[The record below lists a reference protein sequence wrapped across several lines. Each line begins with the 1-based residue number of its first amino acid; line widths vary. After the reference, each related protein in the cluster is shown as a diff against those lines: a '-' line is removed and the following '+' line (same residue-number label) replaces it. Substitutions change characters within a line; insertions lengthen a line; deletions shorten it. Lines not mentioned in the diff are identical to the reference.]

1 MRTAMMT
8 RRSRKWTLC
17 AGIGGALAMLAAAGP
32 GMANAATA
40 APAAARSSAA
50 VKLSVAPLGINIPT
64 WDFLYTGSSGSV
76 VQAMLKKAG
85 VDQIRYGGGTV
96 ADMYDW
102 QTDTDIQK
110 CGGDTATS
118 EFYAACAVKDAL
130 DFSLYSENARAIHA
144 QSFVTV
150 NYGSG
155 TPAIAAA
162 WVKQAKDT
170 PGQQVALWEIGNEN
184 YGCWEDNNELAGAP
198 EDYVGYEPTVDA
210 TCPMVTEGNAD
221 GMETMATSYA
231 ANALTFMTAMR
242 AQNPSADLGVPW
254 AFGWSPGTAGASVVD
269 NTEWND
275 IVLGDDAKYIGFVD
289 VHYYPFGFG
298 GNTGGANPTN
308 QQVLQ
313 ALFDIPSLY
322 SQVRGTLNTY
332 DPSAK
337 VVVGET
343 GVTYLPTTIPCTPT
357 GALFAAGDALSW
369 LAAGAQSID
378 WWQLNSYGNT
388 GTACVNP
395 DEGMVTSSPKPVA
408 ETPYIGYLLASA
420 LTQPGARLQFLSTSD
435 PAGVMAFQSVLKDGK
450 VVVAF
455 INTGGSKRVTFKS
468 GLSGK
473 LTTISYK
480 AGGQNAANT
489 RTTTGK
495 ATAKAIAGGIGLPA
509 VSITI
514 LETS

>member
-1 MRTAMMT
+1 MRNKMTA
-8 RRSRKWTLC
+8 RRSRKWALC
-17 AGIGGALAMLAAAGP
+17 AGIGGAVAVVAAALP
-32 GMANAATA
+32 GMANATTATPTA
-40 APAAARSSAA
+40 ARTSAA
-50 VKLSVAPLGINIPT
+50 VKLSVAPLGINIPE
-64 WDFLYTGSSGSV
+64 WDPLYTGSSGAI
-76 VQAMLKKAG
+76 VQALLKKAG

-102 QTDTDIQK
+102 QTDTDIQA
-110 CGGDTATS
+110 CGSTATAD
-118 EFYAACAVKDAL
+118 FTAKCATKDAVNFAL
-130 DFSLYSENARAIHA
+130 LSKNARAIHA

-155 TPAIAAA
+155 TPAMAAA
-162 WVKQAKDT
+162 WVKQAKNT
-170 PGQQVALWEIGNEN
+170 PGQQVGLWEIGNEN
-184 YGCWEDNNELAGAP
+184 YGCWEDNNELAEAP
-198 EDYVGYEPTVDA
+198 EDYAGYVPTVDS
-210 TCPMVTEGNAD
+210 TCPMVKEGPAD
-221 GMETMATSYA
+221 GMEIMAKSYA
-231 ANALTFMTAMR
+231 ANAQKFMTAMK
-242 AQNPSADLGVPW
+242 AQNASAVLGVPW

-275 IVLGDDAKYIGFVD
+275 IVLGDDAKDIGFVD

-298 GNTGGANPTN
+298 GSTGGANPSN

-313 ALFDIPSLY
+313 ALFEIPSLY

-357 GALFAAGDALSW
+357 GALFSAGDVLSW

-388 GTACVNP
+388 GTTCVNP
-395 DEGMVTSSPKPVA
+395 DEGMVTSSAKPAV

-435 PAGVMAFQSVLKDGK
+435 PADVMAFQSVLKDGK

-455 INTGGSKRVTFKS
+455 INTSGSSKRVTFKLA
-468 GLSGK
+468 LSGK
-473 LTTISYK
+473 LTTVSYK

-495 ATAKAIAGGIGLPA
+495 ATAKAVAGGIGLPA
-509 VSITI
+509 VSITL